1 LFYKISALALEQN
14 RQPWSHEVQPTRLAP
29 RDGPQGWLHGP
40 TGGNTTPRGLG
51 AERLP
56 SQDRGHLLAHWPGF
70 SLPEVLMAALVLFE
84 HPRCLFWMV
93 LLNEVLQETLSG
105 FTFPLSPL
113 GLGEGLGP
121 GHTRVQRPLV
131 PIWDWDE
138 DLL

>member
-1 LFYKISALALEQN
+1 MCP
-14 RQPWSHEVQPTRLAP
+14 RGGCTAP
-29 RDGPQGWLHGP
+29 LGETPPQGGWVL
-40 TGGNTTPRGLG
+40 R
-51 AERLP
+51 
-56 SQDRGHLLAHWPGF
+56 DCGHLLAHWPGF